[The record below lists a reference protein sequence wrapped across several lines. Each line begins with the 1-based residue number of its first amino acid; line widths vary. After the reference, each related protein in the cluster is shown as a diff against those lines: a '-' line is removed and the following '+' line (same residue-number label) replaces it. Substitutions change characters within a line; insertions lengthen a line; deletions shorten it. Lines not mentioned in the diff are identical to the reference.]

1 MSKRTIRTCSFCHEP
16 GHTIR
21 DCVEAERERKSKKKQ
36 STEKSVVVRVV
47 HEGNA
52 SPHIIHLKPEEV
64 KKQIQVSAFRE
75 KMNKMYTSR
84 EQIDVASI
92 VRAANANKQKQDA
105 AKASREAMMYVPA
118 QPRIIIEKEADTSK
132 KRRRLID
139 LLPKK
144 KIPSY
149 APIQHFASARA
160 PRSFTLPSL
169 SIPSFAPKKFAASFA
184 VALVLITLPFPAIGY
199 YKKIQ
204 RTQEQVIS
212 QSTNAFFALQ
222 ASTIAALQSDLV
234 GAQNDL
240 NTALAAFTTAQ
251 DIVDKEHTVL
261 QYVAGLVPMLGDQVR
276 SRQHVLLAGHHL
288 ALGNTY
294 LVKGIDAATKNN
306 EAPLPER
313 MNILRVHLK
322 SAMPQYEK
330 ALDDLGHI
338 DPKAIPV
345 EYQQSFAEFKLL
357 FAAFIDDMQDL
368 ADLIDVMN
376 IVFGAEDFKRYLLV
390 FQNHHEIR
398 PTGGFM
404 GSFAIL
410 DVQKGKIEKIEVP
423 PGGTYDLQGQ
433 LDAYVKPPLPLQLV
447 AGRWEFQDA
456 NWFPDFAASAEKME
470 WFYEHGRKT
479 SVDGVIAINASVL
492 ERFLRV
498 IGPVSTSDKYDL
510 LLDADSALTQIQHT
524 VEAGADKK
532 ANKPKLIISELL
544 SQFLGGVKDLS
555 KVELLQILSEL
566 HDAAE
571 KKEIQVYMNDKAI
584 QDKLRNFGWTGEI
597 AKTPPTQDYLMVV
610 NTNLQGQ
617 KSDARIKQE
626 ISYAVTVGD
635 DGSVIGETK
644 VKRTH
649 TGKPNEVFYGGMNIN
664 YLRLFVPEGAELIDA
679 SGFTYPPDSAF
690 HVPEDWYQED
700 ADIKKHEQE
709 VGMHVGSGTRV
720 TKEFGKTVFGN
731 WMMVEPGK
739 EVEVVFTYKLPFKIV
754 LDTPIPTE
762 GLTALKERILDSHD
776 KPSRYSLL
784 VQKQS
789 GVESALHVRMTYPEN
804 WQPVWKL
811 SEDTLLQQHTATHD
825 SVLDSDTAIGIIME
839 KLK

>member
-1 MSKRTIRTCSFCHEP
+1 MSNRTIRTCSFCHEP

-21 DCVEAERERKSKKKQ
+21 DCVEAEREKKLKKKHAA
-36 STEKSVVVRVV
+36 EKSVVVRVV

-75 KMNKMYTSR
+75 KMNKMHTSR
-84 EQIDVASI
+84 EQIDLASI
-92 VRAANANKQKQDA
+92 VRAANANKQKQDDK
-105 AKASREAMMYVPA
+105 KASHEVMRQQRES
-118 QPRIIIEKEADTSK
+118 QPRMTIHKEVEAK
-132 KRRRLID
+132 KERLSLRD
-139 LLPKK
+139 LLRKK
-144 KIPSY
+144 MPAKNVSF
-149 APIQHFASARA
+149 HHEKTHRE
-160 PRSFTLPSL
+160 PRSFALPS
-169 SIPSFAPKKFAASFA
+169 IAPKKFATSFA

-212 QSTNAFFALQ
+212 ESTNAFFALQ

-240 NTALAAFTTAQ
+240 NTALAAFNTAQ

-294 LVKGIDAATKNN
+294 LVKGIDAATKNT

-390 FQNHHEIR
+390 FQNNHEIR

-404 GSFAIL
+404 GSYAIL
-410 DVQKGKIEKIEVP
+410 DVQKGKIEKVDVP

-456 NWFPDFAASAEKME
+456 NWFPDFAASAEKMA

-498 IGPVSTSDKYDL
+498 IGPVSTSEKYDL

-524 VEAGADKK
+524 VESGADKK
-532 ANKPKLIISELL
+532 ENKPKLIISELL
-544 SQFLGGVKDLS
+544 SQFLGGVQDLS

-571 KKEIQVYMNDKAI
+571 KKEIQVYMNDKSI
-584 QDKLRNFGWTGEI
+584 QERLRHFGWTGEI
-597 AKTPPTQDYLMVV
+597 AQTPPTQDYLMVV

-617 KSDARIKQE
+617 KSDARIEQK
-626 ISYAVTVGD
+626 ISYTVTVGD
-635 DGSVIGETK
+635 DGSVIAETK
-644 VKRTH
+644 IKRTH
-649 TGKPNEVFYGGMNIN
+649 TGKPHEAFYGGLNIN
-664 YLRLFVPEGAELIDA
+664 YLRLFVPEGAELIGA
-679 SGFTYPPDSAF
+679 SGFTYPPESAF
-690 HVPEDWYQED
+690 HVPEEWYQED
-700 ADIKKHEQE
+700 ADIKRHEQE
-709 VGMHVGSGTRV
+709 IGMHVGSGTRV

-731 WMMVEPGK
+731 WMIVEPGK
-739 EVEVVFTYKLPFKIV
+739 EAEVVLTYTLPFKIV
-754 LDTPIPTE
+754 LDTPIPE
-762 GLTALKERILDSHD
+762 AGLAAWKEKILDSHD

-789 GVESALHVRMTYPEN
+789 GVESDLFVALTYPEN

-811 SEDTLLQQHTATHD
+811 SEDTLLQQHTATHE
-825 SVLDSDTAIGIIME
+825 SRLDSDTAIGVIME